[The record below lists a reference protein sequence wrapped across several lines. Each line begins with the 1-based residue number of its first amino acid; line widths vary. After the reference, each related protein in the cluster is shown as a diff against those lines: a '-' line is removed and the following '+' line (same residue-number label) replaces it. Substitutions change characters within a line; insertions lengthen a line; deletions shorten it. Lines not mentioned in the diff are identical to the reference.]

1 MRLERGNRWMSLP
14 ASGLHGVLT
23 LRLRCAR
30 MAHIPTAR
38 GARLHV
44 AAHLDIS
51 EWPSQNRAPH
61 AAAATPGQ
69 VPLTCSPGERA
80 GRRPS
85 CAGSAAGCVQAGRQP
100 AVQPAGWPKAALRS
114 AAARSCSTD
123 RTCPQG
129 IPRFRQT
136 RLRIGRLRFSPLDPR
151 VPPECGKAI
160 LQSAAAGH
168 SRRTIGL

>member
-1 MRLERGNRWMSLP
+1 MRLERDNRWMSLP

-44 AAHLDIS
+44 AAPLDIS

-61 AAAATPGQ
+61 AAAAAPGQ
-69 VPLTCSPGERA
+69 APLTCSPGERE
-80 GRRPS
+80 GSRPS
-85 CAGSAAGCVQAGRQP
+85 CALSAAGCVQAGR
-100 AVQPAGWPKAALRS
+100 AACRSTGRIAKAALRS

-129 IPRFRQT
+129 IPRFRQA
-136 RLRIGRLRFSPLDPR
+136 RLRIGRLRSSPLDPR
-151 VPPECGKAI
+151 VPPECSKAI
-160 LQSAAAGH
+160 WQNAAAGH
-168 SRRTIGL
+168 SRRPIAL